1 MNKLC
6 RVWRLT
12 LGILVACAP
21 CRAWAQPMPAAEP
34 HHEAVSLATTPQTKI
49 TSVDIEGLRRVDAEA
64 ALSGLKLVQGKSFDA
79 ATATEDLRRVW
90 ATGFFKDVKLEQEQ
104 THGGIALT
112 YTVIEKP
119 YVRRVTLTGL
129 DALSED
135 DVKGVLNVKPFTV
148 LNTELLKRNTEKIK
162 DLYVGKGYYLAEA
175 DFRVEP
181 VGTQGFEVDI
191 TFDIHERDKVMVRQ
205 ISFLGNA
212 HVDAADLKASMQT
225 REGSELSWLTQA
237 GTYKEEFFQ
246 TDLMR
251 LQSLYYDRGFVT
263 VKFGEPVAT
272 ISKDRRFIYLTIPVE
287 EGEQFTVGHVT
298 FSGDV
303 ALSDDNG
310 DVVVDANR
318 LHERLKIKSGEV
330 FNRTQMFGDIQSMTD
345 VYRDYG
351 YAYANVT
358 PNSQMNPT
366 TKEVHLD
373 LEVERG
379 DVVTLERI
387 EISGNGRTRDKV
399 VRRELRIYEGERFS
413 AADLNL
419 SRARV
424 YQLGYFETV
433 NLVTSRGSRPDTMNV
448 TVEIKEKSTG
458 TFQIG
463 AGFSS
468 IENFI
473 ATAQISQNN
482 FLGNGQLLSLSMQL
496 SFGEYARHL
505 VTLQFSEPYFLDS
518 DFSFGFNGYITQ
530 RYYRDFQKDSKGFA
544 PVFGYPL
551 THELRL
557 SAGYTLEWAAIRTQE
572 RNDSQ
577 LFLHDLN
584 RDGRVSSFNAAISYD
599 SRDNR
604 LFPRRGMFH
613 EARFELSSPAIGA
626 TGAFAFKRTDLT
638 FRFYE
643 PLGYGLVFRTNLQLG
658 LITGGDDTFG
668 VPISERYFPGGITSV
683 RGFSPRDLGSK
694 RRVIGDRSDPSAG
707 TRDFI
712 YGGNK
717 QVVLNLEIEF
727 PIVPQANVKGVVFVD
742 AGNAYNDDEGFFYAG
757 VPEVQRDKGYLMGSG
772 RPVDLPLGLYY
783 SFGFGVR
790 WLSPIGP
797 LRFEWGIPITKAA
810 KHDRNV
816 AFEFTIGNFF

>member
-1 MNKLC
+1 VKSTCYN
-6 RVWRLT
+6 
-12 LGILVACAP
+12 G
-21 CRAWAQPMPAAEP
+21 
-34 HHEAVSLATTPQTKI
+34 SLAVAIWLCVHASVVHAQTADAAPLASAPSSKI
-49 TSVDIEGLRRVDAEA
+49 TDVDIEGLRRVDAEA
-64 ALSGLKLVQGKSFDA
+64 ALSGLKLTRGALFDA
-79 ATATEDLRRVW
+79 SVATEDLRRVW
-90 ATGFFKDVKLEQEQ
+90 ATGFFKDVKLEQEYSAA
-104 THGGIALT
+104 GLRLI
-112 YTVIEKP
+112 YSVIEKP
-119 YVRRVTLTGL
+119 YVRRVTLLGL

-135 DVKGVLNVKPFTV
+135 DVKAVMNVKPFTV

-175 DFRVEP
+175 NFHVAP

-191 TFDIHERDKVMVRQ
+191 TFEISERDKVMVRE
-205 ISFLGNA
+205 ITFLGNK
-212 HVDAADLKASMQT
+212 HLDAQELKAAMQT

-263 VKFGEPVAT
+263 VKFGEPTAT
-272 ISKDRRFIYLTIPVE
+272 ISKDRRYIYLSIPVE
-287 EGEQFTVGHVT
+287 EGEQFKVGQVS

-303 ALSDDNG
+303 NLEDEDG
-310 DVVVDANR
+310 HPVIDANR
-318 LHERLKIKSGEV
+318 LRERLKIVPGAV

-358 PNSQMNPT
+358 PNSQINPQT
-366 TKEVHLD
+366 REVNLD

-379 DVVTLERI
+379 DIVTIERI
-387 EISGNGRTRDKV
+387 EVSGNGRTRDKV

-413 AADLNL
+413 NADLNL

-505 VTLQFSEPYFLDS
+505 VTLQFYEPYFLDS
-518 DFSFGFNGYITQ
+518 NFSFGFNGYITQ
-530 RYYRDFQKDSKGFA
+530 RYYRDFQKDSQGFA
-544 PVFGYPL
+544 PNFGYPL

-557 SAGYTLEWAAIRTQE
+557 SAGYTLEWAKIRTQE
-572 RNDSQ
+572 RNEGQ

-584 RDGRVSSFNAAISYD
+584 RDGRVSSLNAALTYD

-613 EARFELSSPAIGA
+613 EARFELSSPTLGA

-638 FRFYE
+638 FRIYE
-643 PLGYGLVFRTNLQLG
+643 PMGFGLVFRANAQLG

-694 RRVIGDRSDPSAG
+694 RRIIGDRNDPSAG

-717 QVVLNLEIEF
+717 QAILNLEIEF

-757 VPEVQRDKGYLMGSG
+757 VPDIQRDRGYLMGSA
-772 RPVDLPLGLYY
+772 REIQLPLGLYY

-810 KHDRNV
+810 ARDRNV
-816 AFEFTIGNFF
+816 VFEFTIGNFF